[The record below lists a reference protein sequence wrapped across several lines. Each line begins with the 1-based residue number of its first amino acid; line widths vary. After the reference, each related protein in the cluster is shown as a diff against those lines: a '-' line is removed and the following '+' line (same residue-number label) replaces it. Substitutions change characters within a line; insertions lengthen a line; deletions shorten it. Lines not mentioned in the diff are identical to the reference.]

1 MLAQGLGR
9 YDWQLPLKSQG
20 WNGVPGVCE
29 MYTASGRT
37 GVPTKRAS
45 ATGAWRFS
53 TLKAVI
59 AEGSS
64 LLVIEN
70 RVVIIPPA
78 GNIKSGEMKKTML

>member
-1 MLAQGLGR
+1 M
-9 YDWQLPLKSQG
+9 
-20 WNGVPGVCE
+20 
-29 MYTASGRT
+29 
-37 GVPTKRAS
+37 PTKRAS